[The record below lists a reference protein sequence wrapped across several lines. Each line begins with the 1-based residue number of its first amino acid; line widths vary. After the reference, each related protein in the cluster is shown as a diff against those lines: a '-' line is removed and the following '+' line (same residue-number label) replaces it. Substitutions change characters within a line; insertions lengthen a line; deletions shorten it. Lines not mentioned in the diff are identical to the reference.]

1 VTFMVPVSASILG
14 YLFLD
19 ERLGPNDLLAYALI
33 VSGLLVIDGR
43 LLKVL
48 CKRLR
53 TAHTAT

>member
-1 VTFMVPVSASILG
+1 MVPVSASILG